1 MNNKT
6 NKNNETNELNNK
18 TNELNNELNIYD
30 VAIRMVSGANQY
42 ERSKIAILADE
53 IRVYIESQ
61 AEVGLL
67 SDADLYYIV
76 NSILSETI
84 NQVIE
89 WDGSTEYLRAA
100 VVEPIE
106 RAYKAAIESLV
117 EDMGLNGL
125 NGLDALQ

>member
-1 MNNKT
+1 MD
-6 NKNNETNELNNK
+6 NK
-18 TNELNNELNIYD
+18 TNENSELDNELNIYG
-30 VAIRMVSGANQY
+30 VAIRMVSCANQY

-117 EDMGLNGL
+117 EDMGLDGM
-125 NGLDALQ
+125 NGLDGLRLDQ

>member
-6 NKNNETNELNNK
+6 
-18 TNELNNELNIYD
+18 NELNIYD

-42 ERSKIAILADE
+42 ERAKISILADQVKE
-53 IRVYIESQ
+53 YIESQ

-84 NQVIE
+84 DQVIE
-89 WDGSTEYLRAA
+89 WNGSLDLLKSML
-100 VVEPIE
+100 VEPIGCV
-106 RAYKAAIESLV
+106 YTAAIDELT
-117 EDMGLNGL
+117 EEFTGDMGI
-125 NGLDALQ
+125 

>member
-1 MNNKT
+1 MN
-6 NKNNETNELNNK
+6 NKNNET
-18 TNELNNELNIYD
+18 NELNIYD

-84 NQVIE
+84 DVALE
-89 WDGSTEYLRAA
+89 WDGSTGCLQTDLRAA

-125 NGLDALQ
+125 NGLDGLDALQ

>member
-1 MNNKT
+1 MDNKT
-6 NKNNETNELNNK
+6 
-18 TNELNNELNIYD
+18 NELNIYD
-30 VAIRMVSGANQY
+30 VAIRMVSGAKED

-53 IRVYIESQ
+53 IRVYIEAQ

-84 NQVIE
+84 DVALE
-89 WDGSTEYLRAA
+89 WEGGTGYLRAA

-117 EDMGLNGL
+117 EDMGLDGL
-125 NGLDALQ
+125 NGLDGLDQ

>member
-1 MNNKT
+1 MENKMN
-6 NKNNETNELNNK
+6 NELNNK

-42 ERSKIAILADE
+42 ERAKISILADQVKE
-53 IRVYIESQ
+53 YIESQ
-61 AEVGLL
+61 AEAGLL

-84 NQVIE
+84 DQVIE
-89 WDGSTEYLRAA
+89 WDGSTEYLRTA

-117 EDMGLNGL
+117 EEMGLDGL
-125 NGLDALQ
+125 NQ

>member
-6 NKNNETNELNNK
+6 NENNKNNETNELD
-18 TNELNNELNIYD
+18 NELNIYD
-30 VAIRMVSGANQY
+30 VAIRMVSGAKED
-42 ERSKIAILADE
+42 ERSKISILADE

-117 EDMGLNGL
+117 EDMW
-125 NGLDALQ
+125 LDGMDQ

>member
-6 NKNNETNELNNK
+6 NENNKNNETNELD
-18 TNELNNELNIYD
+18 NELNIYD
-30 VAIRMVSGANQY
+30 VAIRMVSGAKED
-42 ERSKIAILADE
+42 ERSKISILADE

-84 NQVIE
+84 DVALE
-89 WDGSTEYLRAA
+89 WDGSTGCLQTDLRAA

-117 EDMGLNGL
+117 EDMW
-125 NGLDALQ
+125 LDGMDQ

>member
-1 MNNKT
+1 MN
-6 NKNNETNELNNK
+6 NKNNET
-18 TNELNNELNIYD
+18 NELNIYD

-84 NQVIE
+84 DVALE
-89 WDGSTEYLRAA
+89 WDGSTGCLQTDLRAA

-125 NGLDALQ
+125 DGLDGLDALQ

>member
-1 MNNKT
+1 M
-6 NKNNETNELNNK
+6 NNK
-18 TNELNNELNIYD
+18 TNELDNKTNELNIYD
-30 VAIRMVSGANQY
+30 VAIRMVPGAKED
-42 ERSKIAILADE
+42 ERSKISILADE

-84 NQVIE
+84 DVALE
-89 WDGSTEYLRAA
+89 WEGSTGCLQTDLRAA

-117 EDMGLNGL
+117 EDMRLDGL
-125 NGLDALQ
+125 Q

>member
-1 MNNKT
+1 MDNKT
-6 NKNNETNELNNK
+6 NENNELNNK
-18 TNELNNELNIYD
+18 TNELNIYD
-30 VAIRMVSGANQY
+30 VAIRMVSGAKED

-53 IRVYIESQ
+53 IRVYIEAQ

-89 WDGSTEYLRAA
+89 WEGSTGCLQTDLRAA

-117 EDMGLNGL
+117 EDMW
-125 NGLDALQ
+125 LDGMDQ

>member
-1 MNNKT
+1 MDNKT
-6 NKNNETNELNNK
+6 
-18 TNELNNELNIYD
+18 NELNIYD
-30 VAIRMVSGANQY
+30 VAIRMISGAK
-42 ERSKIAILADE
+42 EDEKSKIAILADE
-53 IRVYIESQ
+53 IRVYIEAQ

-84 NQVIE
+84 DVALE
-89 WDGSTEYLRAA
+89 WEGGTEGGTEGSTGCLRAA

-117 EDMGLNGL
+117 EDMGLDGM
-125 NGLDALQ
+125 DQ

>member
-6 NKNNETNELNNK
+6 
-18 TNELNNELNIYD
+18 NELNIYD
-30 VAIRMVSGANQY
+30 VAIRMVSGAKRD
-42 ERSKIAILADE
+42 ERFKISILADE
-53 IRVYIESQ
+53 IRVYIEAQ
-61 AEVGLL
+61 AEAGLL

-84 NQVIE
+84 DVVLE
-89 WDGSTEYLRAA
+89 WEGSTEYLRAA

-117 EDMGLNGL
+117 EDMGLNGMNEL
-125 NGLDALQ
+125 NGLD

>member
-1 MNNKT
+1 MNNK
-6 NKNNETNELNNK
+6 TNELNNK

-42 ERSKIAILADE
+42 ERAKISILADQVKE
-53 IRVYIESQ
+53 YIESQ

-84 NQVIE
+84 DQVIE
-89 WDGSTEYLRAA
+89 WDGSLDMLKSML
-100 VVEPIE
+100 VEPIGCV
-106 RAYKAAIESLV
+106 YKAAIDELT
-117 EDMGLNGL
+117 EQMGI
-125 NGLDALQ
+125 